1 MQPEISVAMT
11 LPVGITI
18 AKATMASRFSISFS
32 FFTDMYRL
40 SHYDYLISQCKC
52 VVGIY
57 KSVNQQDG
65 RGGKCS
71 GKLPVRSI

>member
-1 MQPEISVAMT
+1 MHPCCARKRAASQEFMQPEISVAMT

-40 SHYDYLISQCKC
+40 SHFDYLISQCKC
-52 VVGIY
+52 VVGI
-57 KSVNQQDG
+57 
-65 RGGKCS
+65 
-71 GKLPVRSI
+71 L